1 VLTFFISSLTAG
13 YKLGTFCVEGPV
25 PRPEGLT
32 EREQEKLKEYAAKA
46 MQLMVERRKVLRD
59 RLDNNVVSGEMQR
72 HAAVANNLG
81 AILYSDYGD
90 CANAMRLFQES
101 VQTLMYVEGE
111 SQGGAP
117 SEERQAIMSQ
127 LLILL
132 SAEYGTPE
140 SRQALVRN
148 VTLLYPVLTNNGDPP
163 VKANNCCELK
173 VINAIPALFYP
184 VSKLKGVHCMDP
196 LPCLVFGEPFKIDL
210 DAPIT
215 APNSDR
221 LGECPFVIPV
231 NQCSK
236 ATLFNMGL
244 IHYLWGTPD
253 TAVQFFELAASLSAK
268 STPLTFD
275 PVVLGCLNN
284 MAQIH
289 LQYRRPNDATEMLED
304 ALTRGNA
311 ALATMYS
318 DPDRSPS
325 SAVEEEEMGRTH
337 RLRRKLAR
345 TVMNLGHVHFFN
357 CDYEASMATCMDAL
371 RLMHTNMDEPEVA
384 AVWYNVSLLNYH
396 QGNKVEALEKI
407 NKFINMASQL
417 KGVNQV
423 QLADALYRKGLIR
436 FEMGQLYECM
446 WPLNESL
453 RIRKRDD
460 NHVAVAES
468 LCLIGKVL
476 QVREEYDFALNALTQ
491 ALDIQRKISADEKLS
506 SFEVAQTLLEVGRAF
521 HSKGE
526 LDESLKVYLEVADLT
541 RNFFGDRHPFVARID
556 IIIGNLYLEN
566 GKIDEGLA
574 AFSEA
579 MKIRMEQGLPVDVN
593 PVHDKLA
600 GIKMEFNPVAPM
612 A

>member
-1 VLTFFISSLTAG
+1 
-13 YKLGTFCVEGPV
+13 LGTFCVEGPE

-46 MQLMVERRKVLRD
+46 MQLMVVRRKVLKD
-59 RLDNNVVSGEMQR
+59 RLDNNVVSSEMQR

-90 CANAMRLFQES
+90 CVNAMRLFQES
-101 VQTLMYVEGE
+101 VQTLMFVEGE
-111 SQGGAP
+111 SQSGAP

-127 LLILL
+127 LLNLL
-132 SAEYGTPE
+132 STEYGTPE

-148 VTLLYPVLTNNGDPP
+148 VTLLYPVSTNNEVTSIETDKC
-163 VKANNCCELK
+163 VEEKVLNAIQ

-184 VSKLKGVHCMDP
+184 VSKLKGVHSTDP

-215 APNSDR
+215 DPNSADR

-268 STPLTFD
+268 SSPLAFD

-289 LQYRRPNDATEMLED
+289 LQYRRPNDAMEMLED

-311 ALATMYS
+311 ALAKMYS
-318 DPDRSPS
+318 DPDRSSS
-325 SAVEEEEMGRTH
+325 SAFQEEEEMGRTA

-357 CDYEASMATCMDAL
+357 CDYDASMAACMDAL

-396 QGNKVEALEKI
+396 QGKKVEALEKI
-407 NKFINMASQL
+407 NKFLNMASKL
-417 KGVNQV
+417 KSVNQV

-453 RIRKRDD
+453 RIRRFKRGD
-460 NHVAVAES
+460 NNVAVAES

-476 QVREEYDFALNALTQ
+476 QAREEYDFALNALTQ
-491 ALDIQRKISADEKLS
+491 ALDIQRKMSAKEN
-506 SFEVAQTLLEVGRAF
+506 SFAVAQTLLEVGRAF

-566 GKIDEGLA
+566 GKINEGLA
-574 AFSEA
+574 AFAEA
-579 MKIRMEQGLPVDVN
+579 MKIRLEQGLPADID

-600 GIKMEFNPVAPM
+600 GMKMELNPVAPM